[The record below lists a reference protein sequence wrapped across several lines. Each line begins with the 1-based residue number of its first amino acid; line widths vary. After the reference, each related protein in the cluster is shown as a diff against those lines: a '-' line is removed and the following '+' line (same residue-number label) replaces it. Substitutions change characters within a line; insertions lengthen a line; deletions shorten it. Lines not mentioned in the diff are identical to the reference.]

1 LLDATEEAKTR
12 SNACAALG
20 NLVRNSGILCD
31 LMVNSGALDAI
42 INLMS
47 TPSEVVGDPSA
58 DAEVVKIAVYALGN
72 VCRHRACRER
82 VASRK
87 LKPILD
93 DLARR
98 GDDTLKKY
106 VLRVKNKLTPP
117 SAAS

>member
-1 LLDATEEAKTR
+1 
-12 SNACAALG
+12 
-20 NLVRNSGILCD
+20 
-31 LMVNSGALDAI
+31 MVNSGALDAI

-117 SAAS
+117 SAVS